1 MFRTSLLTVALA
13 ASCVLGACNDD
24 SVQPSTTGGL
34 GAGNP
39 LPGAAAPVP
48 DPGWTSAT
56 PQEFATGSWTYQ
68 PDEMAA
74 RFGTPGDTM
83 LTIRCAD
90 GKLRFV
96 RQSMS
101 EAGSEMRILLN
112 DGSLAIRTERSGSD
126 NTVSGEV
133 DKAAAA
139 AVGLM
144 EAGNPF
150 VVEVAGLSTLTVPGT
165 PMIER
170 LAADCPDAV
179 GAPR

>member
-1 MFRTSLLTVALA
+1 M
-13 ASCVLGACNDD
+13 LGACNDD
-24 SVQPSTTGGL
+24 SAQPSTTGGL

-39 LPGAAAPVP
+39 LPSPAAATP

-56 PQEFATGSWTYQ
+56 PQEFAIGSWTYQ
-68 PDEMAA
+68 PDETAA
-74 RFGTPGDTM
+74 RFGTPGEAL

-96 RQSMS
+96 RQSRS

-112 DGSLAIRTERSGSD
+112 DGSLTMKTERSGAN

-144 EAGNPF
+144 EEGNAF
-150 VVEVAGLSTLTVPGT
+150 VVEVAGLSTLRVPGT

-170 LAADCPDAV
+170 LAADCPEAV
-179 GAPR
+179 ATPQ